1 MPATAGAQSLQTS
14 GKELSNLRA
23 AGAACWWGPPPR
35 AARAFRVLPLGFRG
49 THSVSAG
56 LPTAGLWAPAQF
68 FICGLA
74 CSGVYH
80 AAAAPKDHFYLLACG
95 LDIFRKG
102 ENKTTLEFFKPG
114 LERIFNEV
122 GVAKLEVLTWTCL
135 LPLLKVSPGLPSG
148 QETLGDSGRR
158 ALCLALRIPLPLGS
172 RIGGKSAGPGS
183 CPLLFPLNWPKLPD
197 CP

>member
-1 MPATAGAQSLQTS
+1 MPPPQPPPPPAAGSLALNPKRVKCKLPRHPTRSSLGPRTQLTLGIRETGPATKRGLTLQMPATAGAQSLQTS
-14 GKELSNLRA
+14 GRELSNLRA

-95 LDIFRKG
+95 LDIFRNGK
-102 ENKTTLEFFKPG
+102 NKTTLEFFKPG

-122 GVAKLEVLTWTCL
+122 GVAKLEVLTWT
-135 LPLLKVSPGLPSG
+135 S
-148 QETLGDSGRR
+148 
-158 ALCLALRIPLPLGS
+158 
-172 RIGGKSAGPGS
+172 
-183 CPLLFPLNWPKLPD
+183 F
-197 CP
+197 